1 MDEYQNV
8 TIAAG
13 LSRLFTGNPR
23 QSSTNYQD
31 LQNFALRQKICN
43 SAWTRVAR
51 NNSLGLYENDM
62 ITLFARDLTH
72 LILLTLACVG
82 DCLLEQFSD
91 HTFLGSFTSRLPF
104 LS

>member
-13 LSRLFTGNPR
+13 LSRLLSGIPR

-43 SAWTRVAR
+43 SAWTGVAPSD
-51 NNSLGLYENDM
+51 NLGLYENIM
-62 ITLFARDLTH
+62 KTRFTRP
-72 LILLTLACVG
+72 ILLIW
-82 DCLLEQFSD
+82 F
-91 HTFLGSFTSRLPF
+91 F
-104 LS
+104 

>member
-1 MDEYQNV
+1 MDEQRNV

-13 LSRLFTGNPR
+13 PSRLLTGNPR

-43 SAWTRVAR
+43 SAWTRIAR
-51 NNSLGLYENDM
+51 NNLGLYENDV

-72 LILLTLACVG
+72 PILLTLVCVV